1 MGFESIGIK
10 IREKRDA
17 MSLRQEDL
25 AEKANLSVDFISK
38 IERGER
44 FPKLQN
50 FVMLLNELDAS
61 ADEILADVLD
71 KGYITRSSYYVE
83 QIATLPKEEQ
93 ERIFAVLEALLKDRR

>member
-1 MGFESIGIK
+1 MGFESIGMK

-50 FVMLLNELDAS
+50 FVMLLNELEAS

-71 KGYITRSSYYVE
+71 MGYVARTSNYVE
-83 QIATLPKEEQ
+83 KIRHLSKDEQ
-93 ERIFAVLEALLKDRR
+93 ERVFLILDILLRNK